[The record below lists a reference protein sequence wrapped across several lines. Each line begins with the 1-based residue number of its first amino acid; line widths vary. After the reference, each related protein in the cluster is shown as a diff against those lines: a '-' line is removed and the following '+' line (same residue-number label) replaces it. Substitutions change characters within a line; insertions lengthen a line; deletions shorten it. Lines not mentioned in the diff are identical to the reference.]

1 MTDRLAFLDSYK
13 SRHAKKASTIA
24 ASDTMSFRDY

>member
-24 ASDTMSFRDY
+24 DSDTKIYRDF